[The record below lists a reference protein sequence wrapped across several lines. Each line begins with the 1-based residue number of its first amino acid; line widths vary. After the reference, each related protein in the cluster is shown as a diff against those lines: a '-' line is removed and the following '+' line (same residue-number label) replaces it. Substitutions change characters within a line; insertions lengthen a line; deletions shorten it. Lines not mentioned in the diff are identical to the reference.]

1 MTLHEAVTILK
12 EHNEWRRDNTVPPK
26 TTMANPKLLGEAI
39 DLVVYLLSF
48 RKKKNVKDLN

>member
-1 MTLHEAVTILK
+1 MTLHEALTILK
-12 EHNEWRRDNTVPPK
+12 EYNEWRRDNTVPPK
-26 TTMANPKLLGEAI
+26 TTIANPKLLGEAI

>member
-1 MTLHEAVTILK
+1 MTLHEALTILK
-12 EHNEWRRDNTVPPK
+12 EYNEWRRDNTVPPK

-39 DLVVYLLSF
+39 DLVVYSF

>member
-1 MTLHEAVTILK
+1 MTLHEALTILK
-12 EHNEWRRDNTVPPK
+12 EHNEWRRDNTVPSK